1 MVDRV
6 ILEIYLTC
14 SLITEQMV
22 VVSFLELY
30 LRAGVPIILR
40 DDCARP
46 VWEESVANPL
56 ETLYYTPTCYHT
68 KFRRSR
74 SYRLGVGRG
83 PKNVWGRLDPAP

>member
-56 ETLYYTPTCYHT
+56 ETLYYTPRVIILNFVALGHT
-68 KFRRSR
+68 
-74 SYRLGVGRG
+74 
-83 PKNVWGRLDPAP
+83 VWA